1 MKDPQRRQRV
11 TRRRTPHPPATPS
24 ARARRGADVAARG
37 YSLSAP
43 TTPVLAVGGYAGY
56 TRVSTLSAFRVC
68 MSVCMRE
75 RAQNVLCVIGIH
87 GACVVGAPVDSGIY
101 YSC

>member
-24 ARARRGADVAARG
+24 ARARRGAGVAARG

-43 TTPVLAVGGYAGY
+43 TTPVLAAVPVGGYG
-56 TRVSTLSAFRVC
+56 L
-68 MSVCMRE
+68 
-75 RAQNVLCVIGIH
+75 H
-87 GACVVGAPVDSGIY
+87 GAFQRCARFAFVFLYARARTKCAVCNWHTWCVRGGCSG
-101 YSC
+101 